1 MKCSLFG
8 MKLQV
13 QKGILLLHHSL
24 SAFPGLTR
32 CSVRF
37 FMPQGACTSPTVTRG
52 TGTVPS
58 SAPAVQRPSS
68 AAVRRPTGA
77 PAPME
82 LMALLRDETTAET
95 ELVRRGETV
104 AVQRIN
110 HLKSQCLAHERHI
123 AALTASLASQSD
135 MLRDMQ
141 ATVALIVQGLS
152 APLSPGRPEIQSDAI
167 ARLITLDKRLQRGL
181 AAKSAR

>member
-1 MKCSLFG
+1 MLRR
-8 MKLQV
+8 V
-13 QKGILLLHHSL
+13 V
-24 SAFPGLTR
+24 A
-32 CSVRF
+32 SVF
-37 FMPQGACTSPTVTRG
+37 HMPQGSCASPTVTRG
-52 TGTVPS
+52 PGTVPS

-77 PAPME
+77 PAPTTV

-123 AALTASLASQSD
+123 AVLTASLASQSD
-135 MLRDMQ
+135 MLRDVQ

-152 APLSPGRPEIQSDAI
+152 APSSPGRPEIQSDAI
-167 ARLITLDKRLQRGL
+167 ARLMTLDKRLQRGL